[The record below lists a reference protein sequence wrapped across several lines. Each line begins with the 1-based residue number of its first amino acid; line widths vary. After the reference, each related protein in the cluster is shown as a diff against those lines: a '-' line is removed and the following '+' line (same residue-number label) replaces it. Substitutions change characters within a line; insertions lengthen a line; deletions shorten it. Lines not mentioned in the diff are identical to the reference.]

1 MSNNSKNQKNFGI
14 SNKNISVDT
23 ININSS
29 IADLLKTLS
38 YSFDAEDKEI
48 NRKLPNR
55 VLINKTQGHETYQTS
70 KIMSS
75 LLQLGI
81 PLTAAFEIAQKTIEK
96 VWNYIDLN
104 ASSDDSAPLSTK
116 NIREMVSQS
125 IQEMDINKFSFSQI
139 ESWVNKYA
147 RRYGHN
153 NHVVKIYKLD
163 GSESIPVSY
172 DYISGEFLD
181 DVISEII
188 SDESV
193 FLEISQ
199 HYRKEIA
206 TEILDFINNCD
217 LYKVNY
223 DVLKNIIIEI
233 AIQPP
238 HPWFVNNKTQKTIKK
253 YDEECLEKNLK
264 KIKVAIQNDNPV
276 PQSSKLEIIHHAS
289 ALILETHNYFVG
301 CCDLSAFY
309 ILKDIL
315 TDLIDPSK
323 WDFVISKSKFSNL
336 LTDITLSDL
345 DVNKL
350 MNEITSI
357 NKYIN
362 TRRINNEGFDKCII
376 TFAEYALK
384 FCHFS
389 YYEEV
394 ENFVNGNW
402 TEYNICDTIRYI
414 KLLFYSVFPC
424 KRLNLESQANSFWL
438 SFSDIRVDSLP
449 IEGTQIFACYCNDI
463 NFDFTCLD
471 FLTNKS
477 WMKCNTILIIS
488 SDASTCKQL
497 CKNAIS
503 RLEQIHLSN
512 KYGVFYIDKE
522 NSKRLFESNN
532 KIKTFND
539 CLLEQF
545 EEILS

>member
-1 MSNNSKNQKNFGI
+1 MSNKSKNQKNFGI

-70 KIMSS
+70 KIISS

-81 PLTAAFEIAQKTIEK
+81 PLTATFEIAQRTIEK

-104 ASSDDSAPLSTK
+104 TSSADSAPLSTK

-125 IQEMDINKFSFSQI
+125 IQEMDINKFSFAQI

-172 DYISGEFLD
+172 EYISGEFLD
-181 DVISEII
+181 DVISKII

-238 HPWFVNNKTQKTIKK
+238 HPWFVNAKTQTAIKK

-264 KIKVAIQNDNPV
+264 KIETAIQKGNPV
-276 PQSSKLEIIHHAS
+276 PQSAKLEIIHHAS

-315 TDLIDPSK
+315 TDLKDSSK

-336 LTDITLSDL
+336 LTDITLSNL

-350 MNEITSI
+350 MNEIISI
-357 NKYIN
+357 NKFIS
-362 TRRINNEGFDKCII
+362 TRRINNDGFDASII
-376 TFAEYALK
+376 KFAEYALQ
-384 FCHFS
+384 FCRNS
-389 YYEEV
+389 YYDEV
-394 ENFVNGNW
+394 ENFVEGNW
-402 TEYNICDTIRYI
+402 DEYNLNDTIKYI
-414 KLLFYSVFPC
+414 KLILYSVFPC
-424 KRLNLESQANSFWL
+424 KKLSLESQSTSFWL
-438 SFSDIRVDSLP
+438 NFSDMKVQSIP
-449 IEGTQIFACYCNDI
+449 IEGTQIFACYCKDI

-471 FLTNKS
+471 FLKNKS
-477 WMKCNTILIIS
+477 WIKCNSILIIS
-488 SDASTCKQL
+488 TEINTCKEL
-497 CKNAIS
+497 CESARK
-503 RLEQIHLSN
+503 RLKEIDLHN
-512 KYGVFYIDKE
+512 RYGVFYIDKE
-522 NSKRLFESNN
+522 NAKRLFQSDN

-545 EEILS
+545 EETPY